1 MKPLES
7 LDSLEIDPSQEIEE
21 ALDAENSSPRWR
33 GGNWMRTFRRSLI
46 VGFLATVVIVAV
58 MWINI
63 PRRAIAW
70 RIEREVAKRGYNL
83 ALSEVSVLRPWG
95 KARLDDLVWTLPSKS
110 SKEQADSVHIDALD
124 VSGSMWSYLTDE
136 VIDVDLLATL
146 PEGSIQA
153 DVREKEGVLAITGKA
168 SGVPLEW
175 IPKLRSSLQTT
186 VEGKADLVYDLRLE
200 ERNLSKLNGT
210 LEIFCKD
217 CAVGDGNSK
226 IKLPGATG
234 MAKNGL
240 TIPRLHL
247 GELQSRIVFDNGLA
261 TVEEFEF
268 NGDDVKVRAE
278 GTIELK
284 GGKGGFRPDVGVEVF
299 FDPKLQER
307 SDTFQLMVNSS
318 LKAKLEGDKKGWLG
332 YRWIYYPLK
341 RKSVFLPIKSRTLAR
356 LQRKG
361 KSRIAPSRRVDPPR
375 RARKIE
381 KPGQNVKKAD
391 KAENKEAK
399 EPSRVKAMRDA
410 FKKEGV
416 PSKRPKVR
424 KNDD

>member
-7 LDSLEIDPSQEIEE
+7 LDSLEIDPSQEAQE
-21 ALDAENSSPRWR
+21 ALEAESSSPRWR
-33 GGNWMRTFRRSLI
+33 AGNWVRTFRRSLI
-46 VGFLATVVIVAV
+46 VGFLATVVIIAV

-70 RIEREVAKRGYNL
+70 RIEREVAKQGYNL
-83 ALSEVSVLRPWG
+83 ALSKVSVLRPWG

-124 VSGSMWSYLTDE
+124 VSGSMWSYLMDE
-136 VIDVDLLATL
+136 VVDVDLLATL
-146 PEGSIQA
+146 PEGTIQA
-153 DVREKEGVLAITGKA
+153 DVREKDGVVAITGKA
-168 SGVPLEW
+168 KGVPLEW

-186 VEGKADLVYDLRLE
+186 VEGKADLVYDLRVE
-200 ERNLSKLNGT
+200 ERKISRLNGT

-234 MAKNGL
+234 MAKNGI

-247 GELQSRIVFDNGLA
+247 GELQSRIVFDNGQA
-261 TVEEFEF
+261 TVEKFEF

-278 GTIELK
+278 GTIEIK
-284 GGKGGFRPDVGVEVF
+284 DGKNGFRPDVGVEVF

-332 YRWIYYPLK
+332 YRWVYYPLK
-341 RKSVFLPIKSRTLAR
+341 RKSVFLGVKSRTLAR
-356 LQRKG
+356 LKRKG

-375 RARKIE
+375 KARKIE
-381 KPGQNVKKAD
+381 DLSKKAKKKD
-391 KAENKEAK
+391 KPEKKDGQEA
-399 EPSRVKAMRDA
+399 SRVKAMRDA
-410 FKKEGV
+410 FKKEGP